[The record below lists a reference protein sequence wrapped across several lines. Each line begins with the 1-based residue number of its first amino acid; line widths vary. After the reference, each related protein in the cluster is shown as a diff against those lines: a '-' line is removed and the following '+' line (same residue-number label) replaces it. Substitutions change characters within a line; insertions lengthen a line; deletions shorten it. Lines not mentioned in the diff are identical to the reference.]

1 MRLRPLQ
8 AFQATARN
16 GSTTLAGEELG
27 ISQPAVS
34 GLLSALE
41 RELGFRLFRRN
52 KGRLQITNEG
62 QAFLHE
68 VETALAGIH
77 RLADAARDIRE
88 LRRGE
93 LRVAC
98 LPGLST
104 TLMPR
109 VVAQFLSE
117 RPEVRLFMETSSS
130 PIVEEWIRTQ
140 QFDLGLAERTLDDSE
155 IETDVIH
162 LRCVAIVP
170 TGHRLASRERLTPED
185 FAGEPFVGLKPD
197 HFTRF
202 HLDTAF
208 RSADVRWNVQATT
221 TLFTTACAMVAAS
234 PCLVSVVDPISAC
247 DWSSHGIVALPFEPE
262 IPFEIKL
269 LFPIQRPRSE
279 LTTALVSSLVEQIS
293 PFGVIDSSD

>member
-16 GSTTLAGEELG
+16 GSTTLAAEELG

-34 GLLSALE
+34 GLVSALE
-41 RELGFRLFRRN
+41 RELGFRLFRRI

-62 QAFLHE
+62 QAFLQE
-68 VETALAGIH
+68 VETALAGMH
-77 RLADAARDIRE
+77 RLADIARDLRE

-93 LRVAC
+93 IRVAC

-109 VVAQFLSE
+109 VVAQFLAD
-117 RPEVRLFMETSSS
+117 RPQVRFFMETSSS

-140 QFDLGLAERTLDDSE
+140 QFDLGLAERTLDDSQ

-162 LRCVAIVP
+162 LRCVALVP
-170 TGHRLASRERLTPED
+170 DNHRLAASDRLTPED
-185 FAGEPFVGLKPD
+185 LAGEPFVALKPD

-202 HLDTAF
+202 HLDAAF
-208 RSADVRWNVQATT
+208 RNSGAQWNVQATT

-234 PCLVSVVDPISAC
+234 PALVSVVDPISAH
-247 DWSSHGIVALPFEPE
+247 DWSGRGALAIPFEPD

-279 LTTALVSSLVEQIS
+279 ITNALVSTLVEQIS
-293 PFGVIDSSD
+293 PFGVIESSR